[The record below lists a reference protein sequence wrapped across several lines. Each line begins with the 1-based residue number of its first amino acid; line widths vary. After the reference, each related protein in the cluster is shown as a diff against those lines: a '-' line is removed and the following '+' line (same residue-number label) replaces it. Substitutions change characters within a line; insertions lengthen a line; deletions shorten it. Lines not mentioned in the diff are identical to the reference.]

1 MHRIEYILKHN
12 KFIQRVY
19 VIVFS
24 LFFRVL
30 GIFIKQDRKQVL
42 FQSMIGKTFGDS
54 PIVLS
59 DAMRADE
66 RFNYFKYDWAFDD
79 PD

>member
-30 GIFIKQDRKQVL
+30 GIFIKQDRCFFSQ
-42 FQSMIGKTFGDS
+42 
-54 PIVLS
+54 
-59 DAMRADE
+59 
-66 RFNYFKYDWAFDD
+66 
-79 PD
+79 